1 MVRTDYHHG
10 DLRAAVL
17 NAAEEE
23 LHADPRKALSIRALA
38 GKLGVSATAPHAHFK
53 TKDDLLAALAVRGF
67 ERLRDRTLRRSGT
80 ATDPAAKL
88 AALAEAY
95 LEFSIEN
102 AGLYRIMFAT
112 GVDQQAYPE
121 LRCAARSSYAVLR
134 AAVSD
139 TVVDG
144 PDRVLDQRTLAA
156 WGVVHGFA
164 SLLSEGRIAEDL
176 VPDRTPKGLARIAA
190 KLIVVDA
197 AANAGQPSPV

>member
-1 MVRTDYHHG
+1 MTKTDYHHG

-23 LHADPRKALSIRALA
+23 LQNDPRRALSIRALA

-53 TKDDLLAALAVRGF
+53 TKDDLLSALAVRGF
-67 ERLRDRTLRRSGT
+67 ERLRDRTLRKSEM
-80 ATDPAAKL
+80 ATDPMEKL

-112 GVDQQAYPE
+112 DADKQAHAE
-121 LRCAARSSYAVLR
+121 LRRAARSSYAVLR
-134 AAVSD
+134 AAISEVS
-139 TVVDG
+139 VDG
-144 PDRVLDQRTLAA
+144 SETAADERTLAA

-164 SLLSEGRIAEDL
+164 SLLSEGRIPEDL
-176 VPDRTPKGLARIAA
+176 VSDRTPKGLARIAA
-190 KLIVVDA
+190 KLVVA
-197 AANAGQPSPV
+197 